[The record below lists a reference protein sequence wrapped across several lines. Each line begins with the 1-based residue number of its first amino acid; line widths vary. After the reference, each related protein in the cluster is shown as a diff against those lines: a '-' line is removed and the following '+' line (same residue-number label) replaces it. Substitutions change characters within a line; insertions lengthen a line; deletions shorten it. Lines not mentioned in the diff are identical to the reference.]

1 MGSEKTYRQGQGCN
15 TPVAAAAIVGVSA
28 AAASLGL
35 VSRVTNQFQVCWFL
49 SMVTTSCVVF
59 VRNKYTLELQ
69 LLMKEDFSL
78 IYLYFQL

>member
-35 VSRVTNQFQVCWFL
+35 VSRFESNQPVPGVLVPFYGHYFL
-49 SMVTTSCVVF
+49 RCFCTEQI
-59 VRNKYTLELQ
+59 YT
-69 LLMKEDFSL
+69 
-78 IYLYFQL
+78 